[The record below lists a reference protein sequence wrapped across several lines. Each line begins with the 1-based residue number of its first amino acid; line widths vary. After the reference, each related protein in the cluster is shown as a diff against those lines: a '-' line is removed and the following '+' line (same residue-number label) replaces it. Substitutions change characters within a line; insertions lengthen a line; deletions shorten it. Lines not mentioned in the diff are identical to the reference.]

1 MGKPQLLYRWAREFT
16 DVCFTLGR
24 PGCGEVDWTPRP
36 APRHLSLRVPTR
48 GLISMTRR
56 EAIES
61 AVRILAP
68 RIPRHEFDAVTDHA
82 LGSRGL
88 YTATPEV
95 AAWLSLT
102 AYIRHR
108 LTDYD
113 ELLDD
118 GYDAES
124 ARFFVLDD
132 MNGVLEEWGSPRRV
146 SGEEGE

>member
-1 MGKPQLLYRWAREFT
+1 MN
-16 DVCFTLGR
+16 
-24 PGCGEVDWTPRP
+24 
-36 APRHLSLRVPTR
+36 
-48 GLISMTRR
+48 RR
-56 EAIES
+56 AVIES
-61 AVRILAP
+61 AVRVLAP
-68 RIPRHEFDAVTDHA
+68 RIPRHEFEAVTDHA

-88 YTATPEV
+88 YTASPEV

-118 GYDAES
+118 GYDPES

-132 MNGVLEEWGSPRRV
+132 INAILEEWGSPRRV
-146 SGEEGE
+146 SGEEADG

>member
-1 MGKPQLLYRWAREFT
+1 MN
-16 DVCFTLGR
+16 
-24 PGCGEVDWTPRP
+24 
-36 APRHLSLRVPTR
+36 
-48 GLISMTRR
+48 RR

-68 RIPRHEFDAVTDHA
+68 RIPRHEFEAVTDHA

-88 YTATPEV
+88 HTASPEM

-102 AYIRHR
+102 SYIRHR

-113 ELLDD
+113 ALLDD
-118 GYDAES
+118 GYDQES

-132 MNGVLEEWGSPRRV
+132 MNAVLEEWGSPRRV
-146 SGEEGE
+146 VEEE

>member
-1 MGKPQLLYRWAREFT
+1 MNRQ
-16 DVCFTLGR
+16 
-24 PGCGEVDWTPRP
+24 
-36 APRHLSLRVPTR
+36 
-48 GLISMTRR
+48 

-68 RIPRHEFDAVTDHA
+68 RIPRHEFEAVKDHA

-88 YTATPEV
+88 HTASPET

-113 ELLDD
+113 SLLDE
-118 GYDAES
+118 GYDVES

-132 MNGVLEEWGSPRRV
+132 MNAILDTWGSPRRV
-146 SGEEGE
+146 QAEDEAE

>member
-1 MGKPQLLYRWAREFT
+1 MN
-16 DVCFTLGR
+16 
-24 PGCGEVDWTPRP
+24 
-36 APRHLSLRVPTR
+36 
-48 GLISMTRR
+48 RR

-68 RIPRHEFDAVTDHA
+68 RAPRHEFEAVTDHA
-82 LGSRGL
+82 LRSRGL
-88 YTATPEV
+88 HTASPEA
-95 AAWLSLT
+95 AAWLSLV

-113 ELLDD
+113 NLLDE

-132 MNGVLEEWGSPRRV
+132 INGTLEEWGSPRRV
-146 SGEEGE
+146 EPEGEAE

>member
-1 MGKPQLLYRWAREFT
+1 M
-16 DVCFTLGR
+16 
-24 PGCGEVDWTPRP
+24 
-36 APRHLSLRVPTR
+36 S
-48 GLISMTRR
+48 RR
-56 EAIES
+56 DAIES

-68 RIPRHEFDAVTDHA
+68 RIPRHEFEAVTDHA

-88 YTATPEV
+88 HNASPEN

-113 ELLDD
+113 SLLDE
-118 GYDAES
+118 GYDQES

-132 MNGVLEEWGSPRRV
+132 MNAILEEWGSPRRV
-146 SGEEGE
+146 MEDEAE

>member
-1 MGKPQLLYRWAREFT
+1 
-16 DVCFTLGR
+16 
-24 PGCGEVDWTPRP
+24 
-36 APRHLSLRVPTR
+36 
-48 GLISMTRR
+48 MTRR

-113 ELLDD
+113 SLLDE
-118 GYDAES
+118 GYDVDS
-124 ARFFVLDD
+124 ARFFVLED
-132 MNGVLEEWGSPRRV
+132 MNAILEEWGSPRRIEA
-146 SGEEGE
+146 EEEAE

>member
-1 MGKPQLLYRWAREFT
+1 MN
-16 DVCFTLGR
+16 
-24 PGCGEVDWTPRP
+24 
-36 APRHLSLRVPTR
+36 
-48 GLISMTRR
+48 RR

-68 RIPRHEFDAVTDHA
+68 RIPRHEFESVTDHA

-88 YTATPEV
+88 HTASPEA
-95 AAWLSLT
+95 AAWLSLV

-113 ELLDD
+113 SLLDE
-118 GYDAES
+118 GYDQDS

-132 MNGVLEEWGSPRRV
+132 INAALEGWGSPRRIET
-146 SGEEGE
+146 GDEPE

>member
-1 MGKPQLLYRWAREFT
+1 MN
-16 DVCFTLGR
+16 
-24 PGCGEVDWTPRP
+24 
-36 APRHLSLRVPTR
+36 
-48 GLISMTRR
+48 RR

-68 RIPRHEFDAVTDHA
+68 RIPRHEFEAVTDHA
-82 LGSRGL
+82 LASRGL
-88 YTATPEV
+88 HGASPEA

-113 ELLDD
+113 SLLED
-118 GYDAES
+118 GYDQES

-132 MNGVLEEWGSPRRV
+132 MNAVLEEWGSPRRV
-146 SGEEGE
+146 QADDETE

>member
-1 MGKPQLLYRWAREFT
+1 MN
-16 DVCFTLGR
+16 
-24 PGCGEVDWTPRP
+24 
-36 APRHLSLRVPTR
+36 
-48 GLISMTRR
+48 RR

-68 RIPRHEFDAVTDHA
+68 RIPRHEFESVMDHA

-88 YTATPEV
+88 HTASPEA

-113 ELLDD
+113 SLLDE
-118 GYDAES
+118 GYDVDS
-124 ARFFVLDD
+124 ARFFVLEE
-132 MNGVLEEWGSPRRV
+132 MNAVLEEWGSPRRV
-146 SGEEGE
+146 EVEDEAG